1 MNNILATV
9 ESVDPE
15 GVGALIGTALIWT
28 FLALLGL
35 WIHNRSYRPRKLP
48 IERNRKHHS
57 ITPFTFRRK

>member
-1 MNNILATV
+1 MSFIIATV

-15 GVGALIGTALIWT
+15 GVGALIGTALIWA

-48 IERNRKHHS
+48 IQRNRKHHS
-57 ITPFTFRRK
+57 ITPFTWRRK